1 MAQDPQPMTLQ
12 QRIAALNASHISRV
26 PGDPPPTRPKPQLP
40 PQRPTISHRQRSI
53 NKPPEHINGSV
64 PDTTIGNL
72 PNGTKTP
79 KLPPPP
85 IVHNATDRS
94 KPPPPPLPKR
104 QSSQPCPPLPPRCPT
119 DQISRR
125 DSLESTSSV
134 VSRLS
139 ATPTEL
145 SRSKSRDSSSGRI
158 KAPAWGEVE
167 LPPLPIKQAGLPQR
181 KYSAEKPKYHN
192 RAPSGPANVSPDIEK
207 SIKEEIEAPRPSLPP
222 RLPARRQTV
231 HSTDLSLQSGLPRNA
246 PPLPSAA
253 ALDKIKRSASSFGM
267 TKSEPPPL
275 PADRPITNGAPH
287 PDVAPV
293 TNHLPAIPIAS
304 RPDISAIQ
312 SSKPRPVSMTNGT
325 HSSATS
331 GTAICMVCRDFSA
344 PDHHA
349 TLFPRQTVHSL
360 QTLAQQLT
368 SPFPS
373 ATDKARTIFTWLHHN
388 IHYDTKSFFAG
399 NVQAS
404 TPNSTLQSGL
414 AVCEGYA
421 SLFTT
426 LATHAGLESV
436 VIGGHGKGYGYTPL
450 PPGAALPPYN
460 AGHAWNAV
468 RIDKGEWKLIDA
480 CWGAGH
486 VQGAGMP
493 YVQRFEPRYF
503 TMSNEEFGIKHF
515 PGDKNMFFLP
525 DGRRMEWEE
534 YITINPACWPGTTE
548 PPTIFSNARP
558 DYGVGEKTVMPR
570 SKTLQPSLGGV
581 IRFSFELECP
591 HWTLERHT
599 RKGPP
604 PVFILAVHGIDGR
617 EKDFLPLEH
626 VHGHSNTS
634 GGGGDKWVVDVEAR
648 QLGAPGQT
656 LTLFAVS
663 SFGERQDAR
672 GLSVR
677 EFKEGKGRVG
687 MGFSGVAAWE
697 LV

>member
-1 MAQDPQPMTLQ
+1 MTLQ
-12 QRIAALNASHISRV
+12 QRIAALNASHVSRV
-26 PGDPPPTRPKPQLP
+26 PGDPPPTRSKPQIPLE
-40 PQRPTISHRQRSI
+40 RPAISLRQRSI
-53 NKPPEHINGSV
+53 NNPPERVNGSV
-64 PDTTIGNL
+64 TDITIGNL
-72 PNGTKTP
+72 PNGTKIP
-79 KLPPPP
+79 QIPPPP
-85 IVHNATDRS
+85 TVHNVTERS
-94 KPPPPPLPKR
+94 KPTPPPLPKR
-104 QSSQPCPPLPPRCPT
+104 QPSQPCPALPPRRPT
-119 DQISRR
+119 DQSSRR
-125 DSLESTSSV
+125 DSLESASSV
-134 VSRLS
+134 ISSVS

-145 SRSKSRDSSSGRI
+145 SRTKSRDSSSGRI
-158 KAPAWGEVE
+158 KAPAWGDVE
-167 LPPLPIKQAGLPQR
+167 LPPLPTKQVALPQR

-192 RAPSGPANVSPDIEK
+192 RAPSGPLNLSPDRER
-207 SIKEEIEAPRPSLPP
+207 STKEELEAARPSLPP
-222 RLPARRQTV
+222 RLPARRQTD
-231 HSTDLSLQSGLPRNA
+231 HSADLSLQSDLHRNLP
-246 PPLPSAA
+246 PTPSAA
-253 ALDKIKRSASSFGM
+253 ALDKIKRSALLFG
-267 TKSEPPPL
+267 TKKTEPQPL
-275 PADRPITNGAPH
+275 PAGHPATNDLHYDTVPIVNSA
-287 PDVAPV
+287 
-293 TNHLPAIPIAS
+293 PAIPIAS
-304 RPDISAIQ
+304 RLDISAIQ
-312 SSKPRPVSMTNGT
+312 GTRPRPVSTTNGI
-325 HSSATS
+325 HSTASSDAT
-331 GTAICMVCRDFSA
+331 TCMVCRDFSA

-349 TLFPRQTVHSL
+349 TLFPRQTVNSL

-368 SPFPS
+368 SPFPFP
-373 ATDKARTIFTWLHHN
+373 TDKARTIFTWLHHN

-436 VIGGHGKGYGYTPL
+436 IISGHGKGYGYTPL
-450 PPGAALPPYN
+450 QPGAPLPPYN

-468 RIDKGEWKLIDA
+468 RIDNGEWKLIDA

-515 PGDKNMFFLP
+515 PGNKDIFFLP
-525 DGRRMEWEE
+525 AGRRMEWQE
-534 YITINPACWPGTTE
+534 YITINPACWPGTVE

-570 SKTLQPSLGGV
+570 SKTLRPSQGGV

-604 PVFILAVHGIDGR
+604 PVFILAVHGVDGR
-617 EKDFLPLEH
+617 EKNFLPLEH
-626 VHGHSNTS
+626 VRGPGNSK
-634 GGGGDKWVVDVEAR
+634 GGGDRWVVDVEAR

-663 SFGERQDAR
+663 SFGDRQDAR

-697 LV
+697 LI